1 MIRVEFPDAA
11 GGGRA
16 FALRCHVISSFDK
29 YAFFLLG
36 TGTLPFPPYRLY
48 CRPSRPPKLCS
59 RLHKYTMF
67 RHVCQVADYIN
78 VHVSGIISI
87 FWGEKGILARGGM
100 QKETNKRK
108 TLQVGG
114 DRWWL
119 TG

>member
-1 MIRVEFPDAA
+1 MLRVVAVLSLCVVMFFPPLTHTL
-11 GGGRA
+11 
-16 FALRCHVISSFDK
+16 FLRW
-29 YAFFLLG
+29 G
-36 TGTLPFPPYRLY
+36 TVTLPFPPYRLY

-114 DRWWL
+114 
-119 TG
+119 